1 MAELIRLDRR
11 PAPGCHM
18 VSINAL
24 SPVTSYAKLRGCLEE
39 CGGLLDNL
47 VLHRPDSTRQ
57 YAMAQFFC
65 ESDAERCRQQFDGRW
80 IDGVRVDA
88 RRYNASGGRK
98 RPRALGSHA
107 EGAPLALSI
116 SKAIDVMNHFVGC
129 FGWSHEIL
137 ELQPASLS
145 RPDGGASG
153 GSHQTTARHTAR
165 VRVRL
170 RSGVEALGEGSG
182 VGSGPS
188 VGPAL
193 QQSKKSAVSNAV
205 LHALGS
211 LAIVRFASGK
221 VAVRALGGGGAPA
234 ALAPHPRRPA
244 VAVGATCGA
253 SRVSR
258 PCDPPRPQTGLHVTD
273 APLCVD

>member
-98 RPRALGSHA
+98 RPRA
-107 EGAPLALSI
+107 PPRLSLT
-116 SKAIDVMNHFVGC
+116 AAART
-129 FGWSHEIL
+129 W
-137 ELQPASLS
+137 
-145 RPDGGASG
+145 SG
-153 GSHQTTARHTAR
+153 GTPTCLT
-165 VRVRL
+165 RL
-170 RSGVEALGEGSG
+170 QFGQVCDEVHRA
-182 VGSGPS
+182 
-188 VGPAL
+188 
-193 QQSKKSAVSNAV
+193 SA
-205 LHALGS
+205 
-211 LAIVRFASGK
+211 
-221 VAVRALGGGGAPA
+221 
-234 ALAPHPRRPA
+234 
-244 VAVGATCGA
+244 
-253 SRVSR
+253 
-258 PCDPPRPQTGLHVTD
+258 
-273 APLCVD
+273 

>member
-1 MAELIRLDRR
+1 MEWYDTNGQI
-11 PAPGCHM
+11 
-18 VSINAL
+18 
-24 SPVTSYAKLRGCLEE
+24 YY
-39 CGGLLDNL
+39 GGLLDNL

-145 RPDGGASG
+145 RLMEEPPVACIRRRRGTRRACASG
-153 GSHQTTARHTAR
+153 
-165 VRVRL
+165 
-170 RSGVEALGEGSG
+170 
-182 VGSGPS
+182 
-188 VGPAL
+188 
-193 QQSKKSAVSNAV
+193 SAVVWRRWARAAAWAAGRRWDRRCSSRKSQPSRTRCSTHSARSPSC
-205 LHALGS
+205 AS
-211 LAIVRFASGK
+211 PRARSPCERLAAAARQRHWRRIRVGRPWRLVPLAGR
-221 VAVRALGGGGAPA
+221 VA
-234 ALAPHPRRPA
+234 
-244 VAVGATCGA
+244 
-253 SRVSR
+253 
-258 PCDPPRPQTGLHVTD
+258 
-273 APLCVD
+273 